1 MSDEIV
7 MLPNGPHHDQ
17 HHITRNRFHTL
28 CGKEIPHN
36 QRIVFHPSGVSFA
49 TLTLTN
55 SVWLCG
61 LCVKT
66 LKEENQFLTQRVEDE
81 ESGTVFLEYEEA

>member
-7 MLPNGPHHDQ
+7 RFNDQ
-17 HHITRNRFHTL
+17 KHITRNRFHTL
-28 CGKEIPHN
+28 CGKEIPYGEP
-36 QRIVFHPSGVSFA
+36 IVFSNVPQGF
-49 TLTLTN
+49 LKPTN
-55 SVWLCG
+55 CVQIRLCG
-61 LCVKT
+61 LCVET

>member
-7 MLPNGPHHDQ
+7 MLHDQ

-28 CGKEIPHN
+28 CGKQIHQN
-36 QRIVFHPSGVSFA
+36 QRIVFHPSGSFDN
-49 TLTLTN
+49 LKC
-55 SVWLCG
+55 VWLCEA
-61 LCVKT
+61 CVET

-81 ESGTVFLEYEEA
+81 ESGTVFLEYQEA